1 MRIVE
6 PESVDDLTEYELEDR
21 RVLERRYRTY
31 SLSAL
36 KAALPVD
43 EVFVAHAQF
52 MRAVNAVSRIYE
64 LAQETSMPQGMYLE
78 GPVGTGKTSVL
89 RYFKA
94 SLPKQTLFD
103 DELRVITVRAKK
115 NASAAQLV
123 GAVLRC
129 YGYPIR
135 RVANDTLEPR
145 VDITKEAIR
154 QKRTRVIGIDE
165 ASNLLHSP
173 TRRLASAKGDGT
185 SATDY
190 VCEVLDDTRVG
201 VVLLGSE
208 RLSSLEQTDPA
219 LASRLTTHERL
230 ENFSYDDE
238 WVNFAHAF
246 LKQCSG
252 FDLSFFST
260 STGLK
265 TLHRVVEG
273 NVRTFK
279 RFATECC
286 LCTANEGTAT
296 LLESHAAQA
305 FRAVFGGASELQCP
319 YAHGS

>member
-1 MRIVE
+1 MRVVE
-6 PESVDDLTEYELEDR
+6 PEGIDDLTEYEIEDR

-31 SLSAL
+31 SISAL
-36 KAALPVD
+36 RAALPID

-52 MRAVNAVSRIYE
+52 MRAVNAVSRVYE
-64 LAQETSMPQGMYLE
+64 LARETSMPQGMYLE
-78 GPVGTGKTSVL
+78 GPVGTGKSSVL

-103 DELRVITVRAKK
+103 DERRVITIRAKK

-135 RVANDTLEPR
+135 RVANDTLAPR
-145 VDITKEAIR
+145 VDVTKEAIR
-154 QKRTRVIGIDE
+154 QKGTRLIGIDE

-190 VCEVLDDTRVG
+190 ICEVIDDTCIG

-208 RLSSLEQTDPA
+208 RLASLEQTDPA

-230 ENFSYDDE
+230 ENFFYDDE
-238 WVNFAHAF
+238 WVNFARAF
-246 LKQCSG
+246 LGQCTG
-252 FDLSFFST
+252 FDLSFFLSGA
-260 STGLK
+260 GLK

-286 LCTANEGTAT
+286 LCTANEGAGV
-296 LLESHAAQA
+296 LLESHAAKA
-305 FRAVFGGASELQCP
+305 FRAVFGGASEHQCP
-319 YAHGS
+319 YAHAS